1 MRLPATRLAEIRQE
15 RGMTQAQLGDLLGLS
30 PSSVS
35 AVENGHIRPW
45 PRFRREAARCLGIDE
60 DELFP
65 EHEVPR
71 ERHSTTS

>member
-1 MRLPATRLAEIRQE
+1 MRFPATRLAEIRQQ
-15 RGMTQAQLGDLLGLS
+15 RGITQNQLAALLGLS

-35 AVENGHIRPW
+35 AVENGHVRPW

-60 DELFP
+60 SALFP

-71 ERHSTTS
+71 ERHSSTR